1 LVEDKKIWIEER
13 TSCAE
18 SRHKPWDCRQARRA
32 RARERERRVF
42 ALVEVPVH
50 HRRVF
55 LVLLEKRNVG
65 QLVLHPEVAKWVGR
79 SREGQRSGRVAWA
92 QASA

>member
-1 LVEDKKIWIEER
+1 MRREPTQAMGLPPSEE
-13 TSCAE
+13 SE
-18 SRHKPWDCRQARRA
+18 SKREQE
-32 RARERERRVF
+32 RERERGVF